1 MYDYNYTLGW
11 VLWKKEDALSIQG
24 VVLQIAEESL
34 TVKVIFKPKDEKI
47 ALCEE
52 AFGKCWR
59 ERKCQGQN
67 LCAKRA
73 MCVQGIRENQCIWSL
88 LSKARSNLTWGQKGK
103 KGPDIHITPGTD
115 EKWSKDLG
123 HFWLFLLL
131 TESSIWN
138 IDFYANVQWDSPHSR
153 IYWKLYIRESF
164 YICTRERKLLL
175 NISYFIIF
183 FFLLWLYIA
192 FVIEYSVCN
201 SDEKDIPTM
210 VSA

>member
-73 MCVQGIRENQCIWSL
+73 MCVQGIRENQCVW
-88 LSKARSNLTWGQKGK
+88 
-103 KGPDIHITPGTD
+103 
-115 EKWSKDLG
+115 
-123 HFWLFLLL
+123 
-131 TESSIWN
+131 
-138 IDFYANVQWDSPHSR
+138 
-153 IYWKLYIRESF
+153 SF
-164 YICTRERKLLL
+164 YWARQGVTWHEDRKERRVQTSTSHQGQMKNDQRIWGIFDYSFYLL
-175 NISYFIIF
+175 NHPF
-183 FFLLWLYIA
+183 
-192 FVIEYSVCN
+192 E
-201 SDEKDIPTM
+201 T
-210 VSA
+210 